1 MASKQKQKLVIIGN
15 GMVSASFCEHLVAHG
30 LTRDYDIVVLGDEV
44 RPAYNRVKLST
55 YFQHNDAEKL
65 QLLGGD
71 WYQDN
76 GIELRTG
83 CRVESV
89 DVSAK
94 TVTSAGGESFEFD
107 RLVFATGS
115 RPFVPSMPGTDHLSV
130 HVYRDIEDLDGIS
143 SGAEKSAS
151 AAVLGG
157 GLLGLEAAHGL
168 RKLGV
173 ENVHIVQLAS
183 LLLSKQ
189 LNKAASIPL
198 EEEVK
203 NKGYEI
209 HLNAQTESI
218 TRTKGGGCRLHL
230 KDREPL
236 DVDMVV
242 IATGIQPNSELAEE
256 AGLRCGVRGGIIVDK
271 YLETET
277 PGIYAI
283 GECALSEGKTY
294 GLVAPGYQ
302 MAETLA
308 YKLSRPDNSRRRK
321 TFSDPDLSTRLKMIG
336 VDVAILGD
344 HLQPGKLIEYS
355 DGPIYRALTLGQ
367 KDKLAGAMAVGQWDE
382 VSKVQDWIGRGK
394 RINRK
399 VIERFTETGKIAA
412 NSPSPV
418 TSWADTAYV
427 CNCLKVTAGELRKSL
442 AEGSGDAQALVRQ
455 TRAST
460 VCGSCKP
467 LLEALAGEASST
479 SGTGRSRSGWLLGIS
494 AVALAMV
501 VFCYL
506 FPGFPVAQSVQS
518 TWYKISEIWRNTVI
532 KQITGYTLLSITLI
546 GLVFSLRKRIPKF
559 SLGKF
564 GQWRLFHVAFGLASL
579 IALFVHTGFRF
590 GHNLNF
596 WLMLSF
602 ITLNLLGAFAG
613 MVSAME
619 ENTTSRVGVIARRC
633 RRPLILGHVVLFWPF
648 PILLVFHIMS
658 VYFY

>member
-1 MASKQKQKLVIIGN
+1 MASKLKQNLVIIGN
-15 GMVSASFCEHLVAHG
+15 GMVSARFCEHMVANG
-30 LTRDYDIVVLGDEV
+30 LTRDYTITVLGDEV
-44 RPAYNRVKLST
+44 RPAYNRVKLSS
-55 YFQHNDAEKL
+55 YFQHNDVGKL
-65 QLLGGD
+65 ELLGAD
-71 WYQDN
+71 WYEDHD
-76 GIELRTG
+76 IKLRTG
-83 CRVESV
+83 CCVESV
-89 DVSAK
+89 DLEAK
-94 TVTSAGGESFEFD
+94 SVTSADGESFEFD

-115 RPFVPSMPGTDHLSV
+115 RPFVPPMDGTDHPAV
-130 HVYRDIEDLDGIS
+130 HVYRNIEDLDGIAAN
-143 SGAEKSAS
+143 AEKSTS

-168 RKLGV
+168 KKLGV
-173 ENVHIVQLAS
+173 EKVHIVQLAS

-198 EEEVK
+198 EEEVEK
-203 NKGYEI
+203 KGYEI
-209 HLNAQTESI
+209 HLGAQTEAI
-218 TRTKGGGCRLHL
+218 TGTKDGGCELNIKGSKPL
-230 KDREPL
+230 K
-236 DVDMVV
+236 VDMVIV
-242 IATGIQPNSELAEE
+242 ATGIQPNSELAEE
-256 AGLRCGVRGGIIVDK
+256 AGLKCGVRGGIIVDK

-277 PGIYAI
+277 PGVYAI
-283 GECALSEGKTY
+283 GECALSEGRIY

-308 YKLSRPDNSRRRK
+308 YNLSRPDNSKRRR
-321 TFSDPDLSTRLKMIG
+321 TLSDPDLSTRLKMIG

-344 HLQPGKLIEYS
+344 HLQPGKLIEYN
-355 DGPIYRALTLGQ
+355 DGSIYRALTLGQ
-367 KDKLAGAMAVGQWDE
+367 KDKLAGALAVGEWAE

-394 RINRK
+394 RINK
-399 VIERFTETGKIAA
+399 KTIELFKETGKVAA
-412 NSPSPV
+412 KSPAPV
-418 TSWADTAYV
+418 TSWADSAYV
-427 CNCLKVTAGELRKSL
+427 CNCLKVTAGELRQSL
-442 AEGSGDAQALVRQ
+442 ADGSSDAQALVRK

-467 LLEALAGEASST
+467 LLEALAGEASSA
-479 SGTGRSRSGWLLGIS
+479 SAAGRSRSGWLLGIS
-494 AVALAMV
+494 ASALALV
-501 VFCYL
+501 LFCYL

-518 TWYKISEIWRNTVI
+518 TWYKVSEIWRDSFI
-532 KQITGYTLLSITLI
+532 KQVTGYTLLSITLV

-564 GQWRLFHVAFGLASL
+564 GQWRLFHVTFGLASL

-613 MVSAME
+613 VVSAME

-633 RRPLILGHVVLFWPF
+633 RRPLILSHIVLFWPF